1 VPDTITENFGM
12 RNLAIALSLIAFAV
26 PLAPAVADDVTD
38 QINEAVSAYSR
49 KDVPTA
55 IAGLEAA
62 LNLLRQGR
70 ADAYGKLLPAPPPGW
85 TADDVETIS
94 VGVMIAGGG
103 TGATR
108 KYHQG
113 DSTVTVSIM
122 ADSPI
127 MQAMSALASSGV
139 AAAAGLR
146 TQIING
152 RRMLFTKDDNAF
164 MTILADR
171 ILVRV
176 EGGGVPEA
184 TLKQFLTAIDFAA
197 VEKLGH

>member
-1 VPDTITENFGM
+1 M
-12 RNLAIALSLIAFAV
+12 RVLTVALSIFASVV
-26 PLAPAVADDVTD
+26 PLLPAVADDITD
-38 QINEAVSAYSR
+38 QINEAVAAYAR

-70 ADAYGKLLPAPPPGW
+70 ADTYGKLLPSPPAGW
-85 TADDVETIS
+85 TADDVETVS

-108 KYHQG
+108 KYHMAG
-113 DSTVTVSIM
+113 STVTVSIM

-127 MQAMSALASSGV
+127 MQAMSAIAASGV

-146 TQIING
+146 TQIVNG
-152 RRMLFTKDDNAF
+152 RRTLFTKDDNAF
-164 MTILADR
+164 MTIISDR

-184 TLKQFLTAIDFAA
+184 TLKQFLTSIDFAA
-197 VEKLGH
+197 IEKLGH